1 MSSYFEDS
9 AAIDAWLLKR
19 RTKFTSSENYKL
31 LPNSKQ
37 AKDVLWSATA
47 LTYIETKVIELTTKV
62 YSRPEMEEVEALRHG
77 KANEFPS
84 YERYIQET
92 KNYSMTYLG
101 DENPMFLPCQKMID
115 ESGGT
120 PDVAN
125 ILTDTEI
132 AKIDYGCELKN
143 PVNPAYHYRR
153 LTWKTQ
159 WDVKEGYLSAYTQ
172 IQDLIRITGASGWDF
187 VSHDDRQ
194 LSKAKQIVIIEVK
207 PDHNFINNLELR
219 IELAVKEKYKQLS
232 KHMGVEL
239 KNKTDFLNFI
249 KQ

>member
-1 MSSYFEDS
+1 MSYFEDS

-19 RTKFTSSENYKL
+19 RAKFTSSEVFKL

-37 AKDVLWSATA
+37 VKNELWSATA
-47 LTYIETKVIELTTKV
+47 NTYIESRVIELTTKM
-62 YSRPEMEEVEALRHG
+62 YSRPELEEVESLRHG

-84 YERYIQET
+84 YERYIAET

-101 DENPMFLPCQKMID
+101 DETPLFIPSKIMPD

-125 ILTDTEI
+125 IIAGEGD
-132 AKIDYGCELKN
+132 AKIDYGAELKN
-143 PVNPAYHYRR
+143 PVNPAFHYRR
-153 LTWKTQ
+153 LTWTSQ
-159 WDVKEGYLSAYTQ
+159 WDVKEGYPSAYCQ
-172 IQDLIRITGASGWDF
+172 IQDLIRLNNATGWDF

-194 LSKAKQIVIIEVK
+194 LSKKSQIVIIEIK

-239 KNKTDFLNFI
+239 KNKQDFINFI
-249 KQ
+249 NQ